1 MNGYFD
7 TEDQLSRY
15 LLDRAADY
23 ASTAHAEKKSINT
36 RTEAEARRERIRE
49 TFLSAIGGLPAR
61 STDRSADT
69 IGHIEREG
77 FSIEHLVFES
87 RPNFHVTA
95 NCYVPDDDGP
105 HPGILFLCGHLESPK
120 SDPLNQQACAE
131 LALNG
136 FVVLILDPLCQGE
149 RTQYRDPDS
158 GEAIVSGGGGT
169 FPHIYAGQKCSI
181 AGWNLARYMIA
192 DAQRALDVLEQR
204 SDVDD
209 GRLGVTGTSGGGTQT
224 LYLGLVDDRID
235 VAAPCCAVSERY
247 EQFKTGNRTHAEQ
260 AITGSVAHGIDYDD
274 YLAALAPRP
283 VCVGAAASDRYFPI
297 EGVYET
303 VNRVQDIYGFY
314 DAEDRVDLVVG
325 QTTHCAVYDLRDGVF
340 EFLCNHL
347 SDDTY
352 EPQADI
358 PVLDQPEIRCTPD
371 GSVRSAY
378 PDERTIDDLIRADIA
393 DAYPTAGTDVDGDGE
408 DVDQLRQELVNRF
421 DLRRSDCDLQPRFV
435 KRTIKND
442 LDVEYVWF
450 KTEHE
455 PDIVVTGVLVTDP
468 SADSESPTVVLYD
481 QGTSTLPERTEDVTA
496 LASKHGTVF
505 VFDPR
510 DVGAVRHRII
520 PVPNWADDYGG
531 FYGTECKLANDALLL
546 GDSLLAMRVFDT
558 LRAVEFLRS
567 ETNSEDVSFVGEGIG
582 AYHALYAAG
591 VAQNVDHVT
600 LRDLEMSFYDL
611 VTSREIPYHPGLTV
625 FDIVDGCDL
634 PDVLVALTERGVD
647 VSHK

>member
-1 MNGYFD
+1 M
-7 TEDQLSRY
+7 
-15 LLDRAADY
+15 
-23 ASTAHAEKKSINT
+23 
-36 RTEAEARRERIRE
+36 
-49 TFLSAIGGLPAR
+49 
-61 STDRSADT
+61 
-69 IGHIEREG
+69 
-77 FSIEHLVFES
+77 
-87 RPNFHVTA
+87 
-95 NCYVPDDDGP
+95 
-105 HPGILFLCGHLESPK
+105 
-120 SDPLNQQACAE
+120 
-131 LALNG
+131 
-136 FVVLILDPLCQGE
+136 
-149 RTQYRDPDS
+149 
-158 GEAIVSGGGGT
+158 
-169 FPHIYAGQKCSI
+169 
-181 AGWNLARYMIA
+181 
-192 DAQRALDVLEQR
+192 
-204 SDVDD
+204 
-209 GRLGVTGTSGGGTQT
+209 
-224 LYLGLVDDRID
+224 
-235 VAAPCCAVSERY
+235 
-247 EQFKTGNRTHAEQ
+247 
-260 AITGSVAHGIDYDD
+260 
-274 YLAALAPRP
+274 
-283 VCVGAAASDRYFPI
+283 
-297 EGVYET
+297 
-303 VNRVQDIYGFY
+303 NRVQDIYGFY